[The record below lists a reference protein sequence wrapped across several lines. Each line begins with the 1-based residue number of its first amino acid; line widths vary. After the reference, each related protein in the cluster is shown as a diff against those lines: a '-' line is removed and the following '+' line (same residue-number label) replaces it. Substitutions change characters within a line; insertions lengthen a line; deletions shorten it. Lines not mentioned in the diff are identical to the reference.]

1 MALRH
6 LSMLVL
12 STAVAA
18 TALALLLGA
27 CGGDGEE
34 AEFRQARLVP
44 TQFKGSGD
52 AANESAAVMT
62 VVDGVKQW
70 DGPPVG
76 LTGGLL
82 IAYKDEYRATVRMET
97 LGGQPAG
104 DRQIVIDFWFSDF
117 IRYQKGNVTRTVNNF
132 VFLAREGFYDG
143 HVFEV
148 EPDRMVLT
156 GDPPGPLTGAGYHFD
171 NEPTLQ
177 ITHDRP
183 GIVSMWNE
191 GEHPDGTGTNSSQ
204 WFIALAPIPE
214 FDFYDEE
221 IRLRDCSQQGVSC
234 HTPFGVVIKGMDVVR
249 DIVDG
254 DRIETVLIEKL
265 PGGRA
270 PPSRAPPFSPES
282 LLPTPLPRKV

>member
-1 MALRH
+1 MAIRRLPRITFF
-6 LSMLVL
+6 SI
-12 STAVAA
+12 TVAA
-18 TALALLLGA
+18 AGLALLFGA
-27 CGGDGEE
+27 CGGGGEE
-34 AEFRQARLVP
+34 TEFRQARLVP
-44 TQFKGSGD
+44 TQLKGSGD
-52 AANESAAVMT
+52 TANESAAIVTM
-62 VVDGVKQW
+62 VDGVKQW

-82 IAYKDEYRATVRMET
+82 ITYKDEYRATVRMET
-97 LGGQPAG
+97 VGGQPAG

-143 HVFEV
+143 HTFTV
-148 EPDRMVLT
+148 EPSRMVLT
-156 GDPPGPLTGAGYHFD
+156 GDPPGPLTGAGYQFN

-204 WFIALAPIPE
+204 WFIALAPIPD
-214 FDFYDEE
+214 FDYYDDEL
-221 IRLRDCSQQGVSC
+221 RLLDCSQQGVSC
-234 HTPFGVVIKGMDVVR
+234 HTPFGVVIEGMDVVR
-249 DIVDG
+249 DIADG

-265 PGGRA
+265 PDGTSTAFQGSAIFPRE
-270 PPSRAPPFSPES
+270 PPADAT
-282 LLPTPLPRKV
+282 TP

>member
-1 MALRH
+1 MMIRR
-6 LSMLVL
+6 LSVLVL
-12 STAVAA
+12 FTAAVA
-18 TALALLLGA
+18 TVLTLPLGA
-27 CGGDGEE
+27 CGGEGDES
-34 AEFRQARLVP
+34 EFKQARLVP
-44 TQFKGSGD
+44 TQLKGSGD
-52 AANESAAVMT
+52 AANASAALMT
-62 VVDGVKQW
+62 VVDGIKQW

-82 IAYKDEYRATVRMET
+82 INYKDEYRATVRMDT

-143 HVFEV
+143 LTFTV
-148 EPDRMVLT
+148 EQDRMVLT
-156 GDPPGPLTGAGYHFD
+156 GDPPGTLTGAGYHFD

-214 FDFYDEE
+214 FDYYDEE
-221 IRLRDCSQQGVSC
+221 LRLRDCSQQGVSC
-234 HTPFGVVIKGMDVVR
+234 HTPFGVVIEGMDVVR

-265 PGGRA
+265 PGGTSTAFQGSAIFPRE
-270 PPSRAPPFSPES
+270 PPAES
-282 LLPTPLPRKV
+282 ATP

>member
-97 LGGQPAG
+97 LGGQPTG
-104 DRQIVIDFWFSDF
+104 DRQIFDDQF
-117 IRYQKGNVTRTVNNF
+117 RVTLRQQFKPF
-132 VFLAREGFYDG
+132 VQDDVRKSG
-143 HVFEV
+143 
-148 EPDRMVLT
+148 VL
-156 GDPPGPLTGAGYHFD
+156 LERQA
-171 NEPTLQ
+171 
-177 ITHDRP
+177 
-183 GIVSMWNE
+183 S
-191 GEHPDGTGTNSSQ
+191 
-204 WFIALAPIPE
+204 
-214 FDFYDEE
+214 
-221 IRLRDCSQQGVSC
+221 
-234 HTPFGVVIKGMDVVR
+234 K
-249 DIVDG
+249 
-254 DRIETVLIEKL
+254 
-265 PGGRA
+265 
-270 PPSRAPPFSPES
+270 
-282 LLPTPLPRKV
+282 

>member
-18 TALALLLGA
+18 TVLALLLGA

-34 AEFRQARLVP
+34 SEFRQARLVP

-52 AANESAAVMT
+52 TANESAAAMT

-82 IAYKDEYRATVRMET
+82 INYKDEYRATVRMET

-143 HVFEV
+143 HTFTV

-214 FDFYDEE
+214 FDYYDEE
-221 IRLRDCSQQGVSC
+221 LRLLDCGQQGVSC
-234 HTPFGVVIKGMDVVR
+234 HTPFGVVIEGMDVVR

-265 PGGRA
+265 PGGTSTAFQGSAIFPRE
-270 PPSRAPPFSPES
+270 PPADST
-282 LLPTPLPRKV
+282 TP